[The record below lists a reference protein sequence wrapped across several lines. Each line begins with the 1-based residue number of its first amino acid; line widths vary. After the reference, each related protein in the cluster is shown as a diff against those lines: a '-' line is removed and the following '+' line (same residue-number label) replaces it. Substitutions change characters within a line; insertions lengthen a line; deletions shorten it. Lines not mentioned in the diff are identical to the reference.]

1 MSFIYSI
8 LAFTI
13 GLSLVSILIPSLIR
27 VSKAKHLYDTPNERK
42 VTKEIVPS
50 VGGVAI
56 FIAFLIGTII
66 AINDYSFRE
75 LKYLIVAVLLLF
87 FLGLKDDLV
96 DLSAKKKLLVQVVV
110 STILIILGG
119 IRFTDLHGIFGL
131 YNIDYALSFVV
142 TLLVMIFI
150 INSLN
155 LIDGIDGL
163 ASSIGIVASFIFG
176 SWFLLAGHPEYG
188 IMCFSLAGSLTGF
201 FFFNVF
207 GKNHKIFMGDSGSLV
222 IGVIL
227 VVVVIKFNEFNI
239 AGEVFFHVN
248 ASPAVAIS
256 ILIVP
261 IIDTLRVIFIRLYAK
276 KSPFAADMS
285 HIHHSCLKL
294 TNSHLHATLLIVL
307 FNILIIGLALTLKS
321 FFEINVLMAIILGIG
336 LIISSLPDLILK
348 YADSRLALKPALNS
362 TNEKNSKR
370 SGATSAKKENSDNA
384 IMSSLEDVSSK
395 N

>member
-1 MSFIYSI
+1 MSFVYSI
-8 LAFTI
+8 LAFVL

-27 VSKAKHLYDTPNERK
+27 VSKAKQLYDTPNERK

-56 FIAFLIGTII
+56 FIAFLLGTII

-75 LKYLIVAVLLLF
+75 LKYLIAAVISLF

-110 STILIILGG
+110 STMLIIPGG

-131 YNIDYALSFVV
+131 YSIDYALSFVV

-150 INSLN
+150 INALN

-163 ASSIGIVASFIFG
+163 ASSIGIMAAFVFG

-188 IMCFSLAGSLTGF
+188 IMCFSLAGSLSGF

-207 GKNHKIFMGDSGSLV
+207 GKKYKIFMGDSGSLV
-222 IGVIL
+222 LGVVL
-227 VVVVIKFNEFNI
+227 VVVVIKFTENNI
-239 AGEVFFHVN
+239 VNDALFHVN
-248 ASPAVAIS
+248 ASPAVAMS

-261 IIDTLRVIFIRLYAK
+261 VIDTLRVIFIRLYGK
-276 KSPFAADMS
+276 KSPFEADMS
-285 HIHHSCLKL
+285 HIHHACLKL

-307 FNILIIGLALTLKS
+307 FNVLIIGMVLIMSK
-321 FFEINVLMAIILGIG
+321 FFELNVLLVILLATGFVIFSLPDIILKCAYYQFSLIQTCDPQVIKSSKETIAATAEKEEKNEA
-336 LIISSLPDLILK
+336 IISSL
-348 YADSRLALKPALNS
+348 
-362 TNEKNSKR
+362 
-370 SGATSAKKENSDNA
+370 
-384 IMSSLEDVSSK
+384 EDASSK